1 MKAAF
6 VALIIT
12 QIAVDF
18 NGDGIYK
25 NQITVDFRLTKG
37 GGNCGDR
44 QLKSTLNLGAPTT
57 KQSKYIAFIRIFL
70 YNIITVEKIII
81 VTQPFPAFYAL
92 IGEPPE
98 NERKLL

>member
-1 MKAAF
+1 M
-6 VALIIT
+6 IIT

-44 QLKSTLNLGAPTT
+44 QLKSTLNPAASTT

-81 VTQPFPAFYAL
+81 ATQPFRAFCAL
-92 IGEPPE
+92 IGEPPQ
-98 NERKLL
+98 NKERTLYE